1 MGGGGGGG
9 EIMTLDFEIH
19 GLGDHSDLH
28 GYEPLGPSPD
38 SDPTLPPFPWRFLLW
53 QMGRAS
59 VCLKVDTG

>member
-1 MGGGGGGG
+1 
-9 EIMTLDFEIH
+9 MTLDFEIH